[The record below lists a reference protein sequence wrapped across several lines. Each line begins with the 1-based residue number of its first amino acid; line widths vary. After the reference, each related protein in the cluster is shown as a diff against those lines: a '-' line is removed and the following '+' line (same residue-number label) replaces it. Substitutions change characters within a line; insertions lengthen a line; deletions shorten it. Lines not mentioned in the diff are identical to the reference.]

1 MQHTV
6 NGPIQRTPS
15 STDQRGPASLWPLLL
30 LSGLLSL
37 TGAHADGP
45 GDSPASPEGSQM
57 LSPYEAEY
65 EARSYGLSSTA
76 SRTLH
81 ASPDSGDSSVRT
93 YRLTQGLSV
102 SVLGANLITLRER
115 SNFAQSGTSLI
126 GGAYR
131 YEQTGISRRNRHI
144 RFDWEN
150 TSARVTTRDREETYA
165 IEPGTLDQLAFTA
178 QLRLD
183 VRRAHQ
189 EDEGRTDFTFRII
202 DEHGPEEQL
211 YRLTGEETLE
221 TPLGTME
228 TVRLE
233 RIREPDSP
241 RTTTV
246 WLAPSEEYI
255 MVRFLQT
262 EEGESDTELL
272 LSSLVWT
279 DEEAT
284 LETSD

>member
-6 NGPIQRTPS
+6 NSPIQFTRPTTVP
-15 STDQRGPASLWPLLL
+15 RGPARHWPLLL
-30 LSGLLSL
+30 LAALL
-37 TGAHADGP
+37 TVVGARADDGE
-45 GDSPASPEGSQM
+45 DRDNSQM

-65 EARSYGLSSTA
+65 EARSHGLSSTA

-81 ASPDSGDSSVRT
+81 RPSAEAEGGVST

-102 SVLGANLITLRER
+102 RVLGANLITLEEN
-115 SNFAQSGTSLI
+115 SHFAQSGTSLI
-126 GGAYR
+126 SGAYR

-144 RFDWEN
+144 RFDWGDG
-150 TSARVTTRDREETYA
+150 SARVTTRDREETYA

-189 EDEGRTDFTFRII
+189 EGNDQTDFTYRII
-202 DEHGPEEQL
+202 DEHGPEEQV
-211 YRLTGEETLE
+211 YRLSGSETLE
-221 TPLGTME
+221 TPLGRMD
-228 TVRLE
+228 TVRVE

-241 RTTTV
+241 RTTTI
-246 WLAPSEEYI
+246 WLAPSEEYM
-255 MVRFLQT
+255 MVRLLQT

-279 DEEAT
+279 NGEPT
-284 LETSD
+284 LQTSD

>member
-1 MQHTV
+1 MQHMF
-6 NGPIQRTPS
+6 NGTTQHSSPQSCQR
-15 STDQRGPASLWPLLL
+15 RPAGHWPLLL
-30 LSGLLSL
+30 LASVLSL
-37 TGAHADGP
+37 ANAQADGP
-45 GDSPASPEGSQM
+45 GKDPDDSPM
-57 LSPYEAEY
+57 LTPYDAEY

-81 ASPDSGDSSVRT
+81 TPSAGADAGVST

-102 SVLGANLITLRER
+102 SVLGANLITLEE
-115 SNFAQSGTSLI
+115 SSHFAQSGTDLI

-131 YEQTGISRRNRHI
+131 YEQSGISRRNRHI
-144 RFDWEN
+144 RFDWQDN
-150 TSARVTTRDREETYA
+150 SARVTTRDGEETYA
-165 IEPGTLDQLAFTA
+165 IEAGTLDQLTFTA

-183 VRRAHQ
+183 VRKAHQ
-189 EDEGRTDFTFRII
+189 EEQGQTDFVYQII

-211 YRLTGEETLE
+211 YRLTGNETLD
-221 TPLGTME
+221 TPFGAME

-255 MVRFLQT
+255 MVRLLQT

-272 LSSLVWT
+272 LSSLAWT
-279 DEEAT
+279 NGEAE
-284 LETSD
+284 LQTSD

>member
-6 NGPIQRTPS
+6 HDPIQFTPS
-15 STDQRGPASLWPLLL
+15 PTVPRGPARYWPLLVLAAL
-30 LSGLLSL
+30 LAVVGARADSP
-37 TGAHADGP
+37 GAHP
-45 GDSPASPEGSQM
+45 GDSQ
-57 LSPYEAEY
+57 LLTPYEAEY
-65 EARSYGLSSTA
+65 EASSYGLSSTA
-76 SRTLH
+76 RRILH
-81 ASPDSGDSSVRT
+81 RPPGGAAAGVST

-102 SVLGANLITLRER
+102 SVLGANLITLEEN
-115 SNFAQSGTSLI
+115 SHFAQSGTSLI

-131 YEQTGISRRNRHI
+131 YEQTGVSRRSRHI

-150 TSARVTTRDREETYA
+150 GRARVATRDREETYQV
-165 IEPGTLDQLAFTA
+165 EPGTLDQLAFTA

-189 EDEGRTDFTFRII
+189 EGNGQTDFTYRII

-211 YRLTGEETLE
+211 YRLAGSETVD
-221 TPLGTME
+221 TPLGAME

-233 RIREPDSP
+233 RIREPGSP

-246 WLAPSEEYI
+246 WLAPSQEYI

-279 DEEAT
+279 NGEPG

>member
-6 NGPIQRTPS
+6 NGPIQRIPFSTPS
-15 STDQRGPASLWPLLL
+15 SSGRWWPLLIL
-30 LSGLLSL
+30 TGLLSL
-37 TGAHADGP
+37 SGTHADGP
-45 GDSPASPEGSQM
+45 GESPDDSEM

-65 EARSYGLSSTA
+65 EARSHGLSSTA

-81 ASPDSGDSSVRT
+81 RPSAGADANIRT
-93 YRLTQGLSV
+93 YRLTQSLSV
-102 SVLGANLITLRER
+102 RVLGANLITLQE
-115 SNFAQSGTSLI
+115 SSHFAQSGTSLI

-144 RFDWEN
+144 RFNWLDD
-150 TSARVTTRDREETYA
+150 SARVTTRDRNETYA
-165 IEPGTLDQLAFTA
+165 IERGTLDQLAFTA

-183 VRRAHQ
+183 VRKARQ
-189 EDEGRTDFTFRII
+189 EGEGKTDFTFRII

-211 YRLTGEETLE
+211 YRLAGSETLE
-221 TPLGTME
+221 TPIGSME

-255 MVRFLQT
+255 MVRLLQT

-279 DEEAT
+279 EAEAT
-284 LETSD
+284 LETSN